1 MKIAILAFAL
11 VAGAASAVVSQ
22 LLTGWWLDSGRGVAL
37 MMAML
42 CALSIALVWFD
53 RRAPLALWVGMIN
66 ATIVI
71 LFMMGPGSL
80 FPIVLVFA
88 ATLSVLAI
96 VPGWLLW
103 LAAFGAQSVVRAVR
117 ERHLEN
123 QPYSHRPAM

>member
-42 CALSIALVWFD
+42 CVLSIALVWFD

-71 LFMMGPGSL
+71 LFMIGPGNL

-88 ATLSVLAI
+88 AVLSVLAI

-103 LAAFGAQSVVRAVR
+103 LAARGAHSVVGAVR
-117 ERHLEN
+117 KRHLEN
-123 QPYSHRPAM
+123 QP

>member
-1 MKIAILAFAL
+1 MKIAILAVGL

-42 CALSIALVWFD
+42 CVLSIALVWSD

-71 LFMMGPGSL
+71 LFMVGPGSL
-80 FPIVLVFA
+80 FPIVLVLA
-88 ATLSVLAI
+88 AVLSVLAI
-96 VPGWLLW
+96 VPGWLIW
-103 LAAFGAQSVVRAVR
+103 IAANDAPAVVRAVR

-123 QPYSHRPAM
+123 QP

>member
-71 LFMMGPGSL
+71 LFMIGPGSL

-88 ATLSVLAI
+88 SVLSVLAI

-103 LAAFGAQSVVRAVR
+103 LAAFGAQSVVRAMR
-117 ERHLEN
+117 ERRLEN
-123 QPYSHRPAM
+123 PP

>member
-1 MKIAILAFAL
+1 MKIAILAVGL

-42 CALSIALVWFD
+42 CVLSIALVWSD

-71 LFMMGPGSL
+71 LFMVGPGSL

-88 ATLSVLAI
+88 AGLSVLAI
-96 VPGWLLW
+96 VPGWLIW
-103 LAAFGAQSVVRAVR
+103 IAANGARAVVRAVR

-123 QPYSHRPAM
+123 QP

>member
-1 MKIAILAFAL
+1 MKIAILAVGL

-42 CALSIALVWFD
+42 CVLSIALVWFD

-71 LFMMGPGSL
+71 LFMVGPGSL
-80 FPIVLVFA
+80 FPIVIVLA
-88 ATLSVLAI
+88 AVLSVLAI
-96 VPGWLLW
+96 VPGWLIW
-103 LAAFGAQSVVRAVR
+103 IGANGARAFVRAVR

-123 QPYSHRPAM
+123 QP